1 MFSKRNKRVRKQ
13 DCPFEWILA
22 RNKRSDRRLAVIGE
36 QIILSS
42 LRHPSLNIIFTI
54 NRWAHFVAM
63 LEDINEAAHLRP
75 LERKATGRRR
85 VSFRKNLDDGIYIT
99 AHYRKHIIDFRKH
112 FAIYGQSNYSVFSS
126 RNGISM
132 EDEWIDLFQNVIP
145 DIHRHYPVFAN
156 AQPRCGCLLYGND
169 SDMNNHLGWKACTVC
184 YPFGHYSDYEDM
196 PSGCDH
202 DYIRR
207 NLNIMLDASL

>member
-1 MFSKRNKRVRKQ
+1 MFSKRNERVRKQ

-22 RNKRSDRRLAVIGE
+22 SNKRSECRLAVVGD

-42 LRHPSLNIIFTI
+42 LHHPLLNITFTI

-99 AHYRKHIIDFRKH
+99 A
-112 FAIYGQSNYSVFSS
+112 
-126 RNGISM
+126 
-132 EDEWIDLFQNVIP
+132 L
-145 DIHRHYPVFAN
+145 
-156 AQPRCGCLLYGND
+156 
-169 SDMNNHLGWKACTVC
+169 
-184 YPFGHYSDYEDM
+184 
-196 PSGCDH
+196 
-202 DYIRR
+202 
-207 NLNIMLDASL
+207 